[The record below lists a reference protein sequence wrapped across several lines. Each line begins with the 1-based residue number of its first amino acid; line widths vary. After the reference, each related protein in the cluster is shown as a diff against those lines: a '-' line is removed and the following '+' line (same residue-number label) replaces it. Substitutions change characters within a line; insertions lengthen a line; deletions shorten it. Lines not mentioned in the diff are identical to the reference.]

1 VELDSALGHV
11 RGHHQGSLVTIQR
24 DGRPQLTHISFALD
38 DTGTAR
44 ISITDGRVK
53 TRNLRRDPRAL
64 LHVAGDGFWDYV
76 VLDGIVELAPVT
88 TDPHDA
94 TADEL
99 VDTYRAIAG
108 EHPDWEEY
116 RRAMV
121 EDHRLVARFR
131 ATRAYG
137 ITPG

>member
-1 VELDSALGHV
+1 MDLAWALDHV
-11 RGHHQGSLVTIQR
+11 RDRHQAALVTIQK
-24 DGRPQLTHISFALD
+24 DGRPQLTHIAYAMD
-38 DTGTAR
+38 EHGTAR

-64 LHVAGDGFWDYV
+64 LHVAGDSFWDYV
-76 VLDGIVELAPVT
+76 VLDGTVELSAVA

-99 VDTYRAIAG
+99 VALYRAISG

-116 RRAMV
+116 RRVMT
-121 EDHRLVARFR
+121 EDGRLVARFR
-131 ATRAYG
+131 AERAYG
-137 ITPG
+137 VGRP